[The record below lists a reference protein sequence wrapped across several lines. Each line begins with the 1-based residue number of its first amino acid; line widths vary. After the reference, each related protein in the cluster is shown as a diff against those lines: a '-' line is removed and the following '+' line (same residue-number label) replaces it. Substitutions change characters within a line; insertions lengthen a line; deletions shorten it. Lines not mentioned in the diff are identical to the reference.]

1 MAGARDEEL
10 RIGPRLTI
18 PGSELC
24 FETSRASGPGGQNVN
39 KVETRVTLRFQL
51 TASPS
56 LDAKTKAWLALRL
69 SPNLTA
75 GGELILHASRF
86 RSQARNLEDAR
97 ERLAQLL
104 RDALVRPRQRKATR
118 PTRGSRERRLTE
130 KRQRS
135 EIKKDRGSRGE

>member
-18 PGSELC
+18 PGSELN
-24 FETSRASGPGGQNVN
+24 FETSRAGGPGGQNVN

-51 TASPS
+51 LTSPS
-56 LDAKTKAWLALRL
+56 LDGKTKAWLAARL
-69 SPNLTA
+69 APHLTA

-97 ERLAQLL
+97 ERLAELL
-104 RDALVRPRQRKATR
+104 REALVRPRQRKPTR